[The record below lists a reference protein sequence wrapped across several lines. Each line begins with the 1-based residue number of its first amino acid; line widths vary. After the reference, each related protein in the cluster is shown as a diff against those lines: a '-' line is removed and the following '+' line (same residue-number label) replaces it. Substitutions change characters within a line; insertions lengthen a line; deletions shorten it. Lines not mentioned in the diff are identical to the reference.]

1 MLAAQTGQSPELGNN
16 KSRSCVIS
24 CHPSDNVQKGGR
36 KTVGRLQPLFGDGK
50 AAAFPAITWKGMTL
64 DSEDVAR
71 CALQGFLDSPGILV
85 ADTALCGDFCYG
97 SAKRP
102 ICTQICP
109 VSLMSHSE
117 FC

>member
-50 AAAFPAITWKGMTL
+50 ASSHPSHHMEGN
-64 DSEDVAR
+64 
-71 CALQGFLDSPGILV
+71 
-85 ADTALCGDFCYG
+85 DTE
-97 SAKRP
+97 
-102 ICTQICP
+102 Q
-109 VSLMSHSE
+109 
-117 FC
+117 